1 MDLKG
6 KTAVVTGSGR
16 GIGRAVALKLADL
29 GANVVLNA
37 TQGSRTVDEVE
48 KGISARGVGC
58 AVVRADVR
66 NTAEA
71 EKIIQTAVE
80 RFGRVDILVN
90 NAGITRDNLIIRM
103 SEQEWDDVLDTN
115 LKGTFNCIKAVSR
128 IMLKQK
134 SGRIINITSVSGIV
148 GAAGQANYSSSKAG
162 VIGLTKACAKELAS
176 RGITVNALAPGLI
189 DTDMTKVLSGEI
201 KEEYMRNIPL
211 KRLGTPEDVA
221 NAVAFLASDEAG
233 YITGQIINIDGGMVM

>member
-29 GANVVLNA
+29 GVNVVLNA

>member
-1 MDLKG
+1 VDLKG

-29 GANVVLNA
+29 GVNVVLNA